1 MTDLL
6 KNITNV
12 TRVMWYELNDKD
24 DSYNLVVN
32 GLGEVK
38 LLRNYKTLIAAGNE
52 NIQKAIKELLSK

>member
-1 MTDLL
+1 
-6 KNITNV
+6 
-12 TRVMWYELNDKD
+12 MWYELNDKD